1 MSIFKESWFRFGV
14 IVLCFFS
21 SSQVQAQFAG
31 SPNGKAGEFIRLS
44 NTLDDPN
51 RGFCIDAQGHMQG
64 VNLKIPLN
72 VHTCK
77 DGFWNYDERFSQ
89 DTFNKSGYLFMPAF
103 NACLTAVK
111 EVPGSHV
118 MAVQCDPVNLSLQW
132 QMKEGAISLKSDPT
146 LCLTVDA
153 KPSSVSMGT
162 RNHPVRHLVRPLTL
176 EVCEAQS
183 IYQQWEFVS
192 PSEIPG
198 IRYPDGSIN
207 DW

>member
-1 MSIFKESWFRFGV
+1 MNVFKESWLRSGV

-21 SSQVQAQFAG
+21 SNQVQAQFAG
-31 SPNGKAGEFIRLS
+31 APNSKAGDFIRLS
-44 NTLDDPN
+44 NSLDDPS
-51 RGFCIDAQGHMQG
+51 RGFCIDVQGHMQG
-64 VNLKIPLN
+64 VNLQIPLN

-89 DTFNKSGYLFMPAF
+89 DEFNKSSHLFMPAF

-111 EVPGSHV
+111 AAPGSHV
-118 MAVQCDPVNLSLQW
+118 MAVQCDPADSSMQW
-132 QMKEGAISLKSDPT
+132 QIKAGMISLKSNPT

-176 EVCEAQS
+176 EECEAQS

-192 PSEIPG
+192 PSDIPG
-198 IRYPDGSIN
+198 VRYPDGSIRN
-207 DW
+207 